1 MLRKLYDNLEEYL
14 CFLFSAVMVLCL
26 ILQVGIRTL
35 TGDALAWT
43 EELSRYCFIWTVYV
57 AMCFATKRLTQVR
70 ITAQFLRASVRTRL
84 IFRFIAD
91 AICIAFNFFVAW
103 VCFSSIAEIFD
114 FPEISATLGIVKGYV
129 EMVIPVCF
137 VLASWRCIEAW
148 VVNWRRGTLE
158 NLVKNA
164 GEGDL

>member
-43 EELSRYCFIWTVYV
+43 EELSRDCFIWTVYV

-103 VCFSSIAEIFD
+103 VCFSSIAENFD

>member
-14 CFLFSAVMVLCL
+14 CFFFSAVMTLCL
-26 ILQVGIRTL
+26 TLQVCIRTL

-43 EELSRYCFIWTVYV
+43 EELSRYCFIWTVYA

-84 IFRFIAD
+84 AFRLLAD
-91 AICIAFNFFVAW
+91 AICIVFNLFVAW
-103 VCFSSIAEIFD
+103 ICFSAIADNFD
-114 FPEISATLGIVKGYV
+114 FPEVSATLGIVKGYV

-137 VLASWRCIEAW
+137 VLASWRCIEVW
-148 VVNWRRGTLE
+148 IVNWRRGTLE
-158 NLVKNA
+158 NLVNNM